1 MIPICRA
8 PKRFVCALGRARR
21 PQPAVK
27 AIINHYCKVQH
38 FSVNTNN
45 GKFGF
50 QHETASKFSSLQQ
63 ERELGDQEHSTDYFD
78 APPARPTKASQS
90 TATHLP
96 LIGARGAAWWTG
108 KAPAQCKGFVDGKL
122 YSLPQLSLEGG
133 LSRETIQA
141 YFDNTWSLTEVLL
154 ASLQG
159 DAAFVRPPYHE
170 LRHPMIFYYGHPA
183 ALYINKLRV
192 AGLMKDPINPYFEVI
207 FETGVDEMSWDDL
220 SKNKMSWPSVAE
232 VHTYRKKVHA
242 AVSEVISNISD
253 EDCAKGIDKSSPLWA
268 LVMGFEH
275 ERIHLETSSVLIS
288 EMPVDLTRFPEGLP
302 AYHDSIYKPKASV
315 IRTPVA
321 GVNYPASEMI
331 KVESQSVRLGK
342 PSDFPSFGW

>member
-21 PQPAVK
+21 PAPGRKGMAMQLLQ
-27 AIINHYCKVQH
+27 VQH
-38 FSVNTNN
+38 FAIGANN
-45 GKFGF
+45 GINSHQFGL
-50 QHETASKFSSLQQ
+50 ANNFSSVPQ
-63 ERELGDQEHSTDYFD
+63 EIDFD
-78 APPARPTKASQS
+78 DVNEFTMPHVKPNKAYSAPTS
-90 TATHLP
+90 HLT
-96 LIGARGAAWWTG
+96 LTGARNAEWWTG
-108 KAPAQCKGFVDGKL
+108 KHPAKCPGVSNGKL

-141 YFDNTWSLTEVLL
+141 YFDNTWTLTEVLL
-154 ASLQG
+154 ASLEG
-159 DAAFVRPPYHE
+159 EAAYVRPPYHE

-192 AGLMKDPINPYFEVI
+192 AGLLQDAINPYFEVI

-232 VHTYRKKVHA
+232 VHAYRKKVYA
-242 AVSEVISNISD
+242 TVSDVISKISD
-253 EDCAKGIDKSSPLWA
+253 EALAKGIDKSSPLWA

-288 EMPVDLTRFPEGLP
+288 EMPVKYTRFPETFP
-302 AYHDSIYKPKASV
+302 SYHKSVNKIRANV
-315 IRTPVA
+315 IRTPLA
-321 GVNYPASEMI
+321 GVHYPASEMI
-331 KVESQSVRLGK
+331 AVESQSIRLGK